1 MAELP
6 DFWRTEVWH
15 PLAVHLPLTALLL
28 ATLAFIISLFLK
40 KNDWYQ
46 TGVFLIIAG
55 TLGAWAA
62 VYTGNLA
69 DAIVVRDLCDPTV
82 LESHE
87 NLAYLT
93 SWIFTLTS
101 FTSLSFY
108 VKKLKLNRKVIK
120 ILVVVFALTGSV
132 FLARVGHLG
141 ATLVYQQAAGV
152 YVPSDDC
159 SEFQ

>member
-1 MAELP
+1 MTELP

-15 PLAVHLPLTALLL
+15 PLAVHLPLAALLL
-28 ATLAFIISLFLK
+28 ATLAFMVSLFLK
-40 KNDWYQ
+40 KQAWYQ
-46 TGVFLIIAG
+46 TGVFLIISG
-55 TLGAWAA
+55 TLGAWVA
-62 VYTGNLA
+62 VYTGSMA
-69 DAIVVRDLCDPTV
+69 DAVVVRGLCDPTV

-87 NLAYLT
+87 NQAYLT
-93 SWIFTLTS
+93 SWIFTLAS
-101 FTSLSFY
+101 VTSLSFY
-108 VKKLKLNRKVIK
+108 LKKLKIRQNVIK

-152 YVPSDDC
+152 YVPSEDC